1 MKKAKLFAHIILILL
16 AIGTVDVLANFS
28 GLDLLTH
35 LDSWVGRRPDHI
47 SAPNASSRESSKDSS
62 SSDHSKE

>member
-35 LDSWVGRRPDHI
+35 LDS
-47 SAPNASSRESSKDSS
+47 
-62 SSDHSKE
+62 